1 MDQSATPVTW
11 ARARDA
17 SIEEVRGRAVPE
29 RGVPSD
35 TAGGVPDVV
44 GVTGAATGD
53 AGYDALFRAHYGPL
67 VRSLTLAAGD
77 RELAADCV
85 ADAFERCYVR
95 WRRIQRYDDPAGWVR
110 RVAINRL
117 RDHARRRGR
126 GERAVER
133 LSAGRERTAAPD
145 ELVELAELLAG
156 LPTQQRI
163 AVALRY
169 VGGLA
174 VAEVAD
180 AMGISEGAVKY
191 HLHAGRERLRPL
203 LGEAP

>member
-1 MDQSATPVTW
+1 MDLSASPVAWT
-11 ARARDA
+11 RGRDA
-17 SIEEVRGRAVPE
+17 SIGDVDGGGARAGAWDDAP
-29 RGVPSD
+29 GVGDP
-35 TAGGVPDVV
+35 AA
-44 GVTGAATGD
+44 GVTGAGSGD
-53 AGYDALFRAHYGPL
+53 AGFDALFRAHHGPL

-85 ADAFERCYVR
+85 ADAFERAYVR

-117 RDHARRRGR
+117 RDHARRAGR
-126 GERAVER
+126 RDRAVHR
-133 LSAGRERTAAPD
+133 LAGGDGGAQAPD
-145 ELVELAELLAG
+145 QLVELADLLVG

-169 VGGLA
+169 VGGLS

-191 HLHAGRERLRPL
+191 HLHAGRERLRPT
-203 LGEAP
+203 LGGAS

>member
-1 MDQSATPVTW
+1 MDLSAVPVTCT
-11 ARARDA
+11 RARDA
-17 SIEEVRGRAVPE
+17 SIEDVRGRAVPG
-29 RGVPSD
+29 RGTSD
-35 TAGGVPDVV
+35 AAPPVPDAV
-44 GVTGAATGD
+44 GVTGAGTGD

-117 RDHARRRGR
+117 RDHARRSGR
-126 GERAVER
+126 GARAVER
-133 LSAGRERTAAPD
+133 LTADHARSAPPD
-145 ELVELAELLAG
+145 QLVELADLLAD

-163 AVALRY
+163 AIALRY

-174 VAEVAD
+174 VVEVAD

-203 LGEAP
+203 LGEAS

>member
-1 MDQSATPVTW
+1 MDPSAVPATCTH
-11 ARARDA
+11 ARDA
-17 SIEEVRGRAVPE
+17 SIEDVRGPLVPE
-29 RGVPSD
+29 RGVPD
-35 TAGGVPDVV
+35 AARAVPDAV
-44 GVTGAATGD
+44 GVTGAGTGD
-53 AGYDALFRAHYGPL
+53 AGFDALFRSHYGPL

-110 RVAINRL
+110 RVAVNRL
-117 RDHARRRGR
+117 RDHARRAGR
-126 GERAVER
+126 GVRAVDR
-133 LSAGRERTAAPD
+133 LAAEHAPAAPPD
-145 ELVELAELLAG
+145 QLVELADLLAG
-156 LPTQQRI
+156 LPTQQRV

-203 LGEAP
+203 LGEAR